1 MFKSFLYSVFG
12 YVFNI
17 NLSLIKKKNNSKLIY
32 SNQISFGDFFTFNV
46 LNYDLIMSK
55 KKNSSF
61 LLNLKKK

>member
-1 MFKSFLYSVFG
+1 MIKSFLYSVFG